1 MKAKDLTLLKA
12 SELADLFSTLSDASR
27 VRIVSV
33 LMEGPCSVGEL
44 VRELEMSESAVS
56 HQLRWLRQTR
66 LVRGRRQGRQ
76 IIYSLEDNHVEQ
88 LFRMGLDHVEHS

>member
-12 SELADLFSTLSDASR
+12 SELADLFSTLSDTSR

-44 VRELEMSESAVS
+44 ARELEMSESAVS

>member
-12 SELADLFSTLSDASR
+12 SELADLFSTLSDTSR